1 MATPWLDILAR
12 IESVLEWSPG
22 VAPERIVAAEQELGV
37 SVPLQL
43 ASFLAV
49 ADGICSVD
57 AQCWYGWPLDEIVEM
72 NLRAWSHEPPR
83 LSRSM
88 LSFGGDGAGGWFC
101 LALGTPADERVWWSD
116 PLEDEPRE
124 VARDLATF
132 WPAWLDGHLS
142 V

>member
-1 MATPWLDILAR
+1 
-12 IESVLEWSPG
+12 
-22 VAPERIVAAEQELGV
+22 
-37 SVPLQL
+37 
-43 ASFLAV
+43 
-49 ADGICSVD
+49 
-57 AQCWYGWPLDEIVEM
+57 
-72 NLRAWSHEPPR
+72 
-83 LSRSM
+83 M